1 MGDLVLKSVA
11 KKLQSGCRD
20 DAQVFRYGGEEFVV
34 LIPGA
39 NLQKARHI
47 ADVLRRSIEK
57 ISVRDRR
64 TGKVLG
70 DVTVSVG
77 VAQRI
82 KDEHPEDFIGR
93 ADKLLYKAK
102 NLGRNRVMPIG

>member
-1 MGDLVLKSVA
+1 VA

-34 LIPGA
+34 LMPGA
-39 NLQKARHI
+39 NLQKARHV

-57 ISVRDRR
+57 ISVKDRR

-77 VAQRI
+77 VAHRN
-82 KDEHPEDFIGR
+82 KGEHPKDFIER
-93 ADKLLYKAK
+93 ADKLLYQAK
-102 NLGRNRVMPIG
+102 KLGRNRVMPIS